1 MVDLFV
7 DDDRFK
13 SKFIAIVRLKI
24 KPILEAV
31 FNSSHGPVHH
41 STKEIIFVD
50 SLITATI

>member
-13 SKFIAIVRLKI
+13 SKFIAIVSLKI
-24 KPILEAV
+24 KPVLEAV
-31 FNSSHGPVHH
+31 FNSSHGPVHP

-50 SLITATI
+50 YLITAII